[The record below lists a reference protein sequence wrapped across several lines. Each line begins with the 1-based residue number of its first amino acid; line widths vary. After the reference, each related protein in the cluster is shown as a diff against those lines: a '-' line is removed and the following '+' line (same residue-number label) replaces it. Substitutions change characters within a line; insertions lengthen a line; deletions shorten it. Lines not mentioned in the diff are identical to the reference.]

1 MKKLKLLFVAS
12 LLFTAHVSIAQKS
25 ANLENSILWKI
36 EHSSLEKPSYLFGT
50 LHIICE
56 EDFIIP
62 EKVLSSLDKVEE
74 LVLEINLLD
83 PEEMKAMQN
92 IMVQST
98 PISEDLSQEEFAK
111 LDTFIQKI
119 MGSPLQVF
127 DSYGI
132 SNLYSM
138 TMFTMLPCTKLKYME
153 MELIQIAAEKEIKIN
168 SLEKVSEQFSYMKK
182 AYPAQESYRQ
192 IFLYDEYKKDFNDA
206 IEFYLKE
213 NMSETVN
220 LIAQDKYMT
229 SNAVE
234 ALLTNRNK
242 KWVDK
247 MRNIMQKRSN
257 LFAVGA
263 AHLVGEYG
271 VIQLLREKGF
281 SVTPVL

>member
-1 MKKLKLLFVAS
+1 MNKLKLLFAAS
-12 LLFTAHVSIAQKS
+12 LLCLTQVSIAQKS
-25 ANLENSILWKI
+25 QNLENSILWKV

-50 LHIICE
+50 LHMMCE

-62 EKVLSSLDKVEE
+62 EKVLNSLDEVEE
-74 LVLEINLLD
+74 LVLEINLFD
-83 PEEMKAMQN
+83 PEEMQAMQKE
-92 IMVQST
+92 MSRST

-119 MGSPLQVF
+119 MGAPLQNF
-127 DSYGI
+127 DIYGI

-153 MELIQIAAEKEIKIN
+153 MELSQIALEKEIKIT
-168 SLEKVSEQFSYMKK
+168 SLEKVSEQFSYLKK

-213 NMSETVN
+213 NISETVN
-220 LIAQDKYMT
+220 LIARDKYMT
-229 SNAVE
+229 PDAVQ
-234 ALLTNRNK
+234 ALLTNRNL
-242 KWVDK
+242 KWIEK
-247 MRNIMQKRSN
+247 MPEIMLKRSN

-263 AHLVGEYG
+263 AHLVGENG
-271 VIQLLREKGF
+271 IIHLLRERGF